1 MLPPTLPHRQTEE
14 LWFPRP
20 INEAALDAL
29 EREEAAHEARLQAIR
44 LAPAPEPIGQCCP
57 NLEDAGIG
65 GTPGHGHGH
74 GSRHS
79 SPRQIR
85 SARRRMGGAGGT
97 SSDADLTGDIVHQ
110 FRSRG
115 GGSSGAGGSTPGD
128 GSASAAAEAPS
139 NAARRRRQERGA
151 GRPAVPR
158 TPPPR
163 AARRR
168 STRSREMEQDSTQ
181 DMDVDDDSVS
191 LAEHI

>member
-139 NAARRRRQERGA
+139 NAARRR
-151 GRPAVPR
+151 
-158 TPPPR
+158 
-163 AARRR
+163 

>member
-74 GSRHS
+74 GH
-79 SPRQIR
+79 
-85 SARRRMGGAGGT
+85 
-97 SSDADLTGDIVHQ
+97 
-110 FRSRG
+110 
-115 GGSSGAGGSTPGD
+115 GSTPALAKSD
-128 GSASAAAEAPS
+128 
-139 NAARRRRQERGA
+139 
-151 GRPAVPR
+151 RPGGGWEVPVGPPA
-158 TPPPR
+158 TP
-163 AARRR
+163 
-168 STRSREMEQDSTQ
+168 T
-181 DMDVDDDSVS
+181 
-191 LAEHI
+191 